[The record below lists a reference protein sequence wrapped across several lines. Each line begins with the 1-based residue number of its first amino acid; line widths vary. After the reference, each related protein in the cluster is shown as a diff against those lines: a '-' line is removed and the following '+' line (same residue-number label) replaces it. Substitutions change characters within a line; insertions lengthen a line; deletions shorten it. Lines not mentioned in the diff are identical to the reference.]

1 MLVFNVTFHCKP
13 GMRDAFLDAI
23 RSEGIV
29 DAARAEPGNLQY
41 DYFIPVDPG
50 DDVMLIEKY
59 RDAAAV
65 GEHVRQT
72 HTAKLVELKEA
83 YVSDMVLEQ
92 YEKES

>member
-1 MLVFNVTFHCKP
+1 MLVFNVTFRCKP

-50 DDVMLIEKY
+50 DDVLLIEKY

-83 YVSDMVLEQ
+83 YVDDMVLEQ

>member
-1 MLVFNVTFHCKP
+1 MLVFNVTFRCKP

-41 DYFIPVDPG
+41 DYFVPVDPS
-50 DDVMLIEKY
+50 DDVLLIEKY

-83 YVSDMVLEQ
+83 FVEDMLLEQ
-92 YEKES
+92 YESKT